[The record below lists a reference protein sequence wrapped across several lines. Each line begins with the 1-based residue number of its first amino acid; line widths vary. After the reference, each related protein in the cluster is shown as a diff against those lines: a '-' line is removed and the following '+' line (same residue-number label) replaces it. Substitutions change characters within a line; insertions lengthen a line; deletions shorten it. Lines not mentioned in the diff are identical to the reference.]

1 MKSTSDLKDLSNIE
15 WLSKKG
21 SRNYFQNLIFTTFHR
36 VLDTLVIGSSL
47 SKGLIL
53 IQFIQLVTM
62 LFNEKNPNLSQVL
75 PRDFLYYIKFPLIY
89 PFLKDVSFIYTIILA
104 VPILIFLAI
113 SMYLFF
119 RIYNL
124 SEKKH
129 KEYGD
134 IKLFFGL
141 SMYYIDTILVIP
153 MFGICF
159 KLTVCGTD
167 ANEPSCGSTGFFI
180 YLIVSLVLLLTLFV
194 IEMCVGM
201 FFFNF
206 DFKMKDNLSR
216 SYNIMHLVFRIYC
229 IMVAGLD
236 VYMND
241 GNQKLTT
248 VLFIHFIFASIFC
261 IDYYNRLPY
270 YNREVS
276 EFYCNGVFGY
286 FWITLVLLA
295 TFLADYE
302 LINDNM
308 IYIIMIGI
316 FFFLYVVR
324 TYREFF
330 YRNLIIKEIDEID
343 NEIHLDARFRYLI
356 QIVKNSK
363 KNKQDELLLTSI
375 IKVHTEKCQD
385 PECVCKKRS
394 TLFDPKVKQNGDEDS
409 RIFKDEVFIKNYLL
423 TLIKDSC
430 KKLPKSSLLNI
441 DLFLFLYKE
450 MNNIPQVNHNIILFE
465 KQSQQSL
472 FVTVKYAIYRL
483 KISIYYFMKDRN
495 KYHPTS
501 SIMFENI
508 RVFDEEMKN
517 LHKIS
522 LKIVEL
528 YARMWDILGDV
539 VPDIV
544 LLERVCTKLIDER
557 NNAELIYQKL
567 LRVTSNSLSFLTLM
581 TLYSKFIAFDDLLF
595 SEIQEKLKKLEGT
608 PSVEDSI
615 NLDVEVFKKHFL
627 KYEGA
632 YQKINLEGQFCSIA
646 ISFNFENLGQI
657 VWSSESC
664 YQIFEYESSYL
675 RTFNIAHIIPG
686 VIAKHHHDFLKDYFT
701 VGREKLLNNLSHLW
715 AIDKRKNLFSILL
728 VLKLFISK
736 EGLTV
741 HLILPRWSV

>member
-1 MKSTSDLKDLSNIE
+1 MIRTSDLKDLSNLE

-62 LFNEKNPNLSQVL
+62 LFNEKNPNLSHVL
-75 PRDFLYYIKFPLIY
+75 PYDLLYYIKFPLIY
-89 PFLKDVSFIYTIILA
+89 PFLKDVSFVYTILLSI
-104 VPILIFLAI
+104 PILIFLAL

-119 RIYNL
+119 SIYGL

-129 KEYGD
+129 KEYGGT
-134 IKLFFGL
+134 KLFFGL

-159 KLTVCGTD
+159 KLTVCGNE
-167 ANEPSCGSTGFFI
+167 ANQPSCGSTGFFI

-229 IMVAGLD
+229 ILVAGLD
-236 VYMND
+236 VYMKD

-248 VLFIHFIFASIFC
+248 VLFIHFIFACIFC

-276 EFYCNGVFGY
+276 EFYCYGVFGY
-286 FWITLVLLA
+286 FWITLVLLS
-295 TFLADYE
+295 TFLANYD

-308 IYIIMIGI
+308 IYIMIIGI

-324 TYREFF
+324 TYREYF
-330 YRNLIIKEIDEID
+330 YRRLIIKEIDEID

-394 TLFDPKVKQNGDEDS
+394 SLFDPKSKENGDEDT

-472 FVTVKYAIYRL
+472 FVTVRYAIYRL
-483 KISIYYFMKDRN
+483 KISIYYFLKDRN

-501 SIMFENI
+501 GIMFENI

-567 LRVTSNSLSFLTLM
+567 LSVTNNSLSFLTLM

-595 SEIQEKLKKLEGT
+595 CEIQEKLKKLEGT

-627 KYEGA
+627 KYEGN

-675 RTFNIAHIIPG
+675 RTFNVAHIIPG
-686 VIAKHHHDFLKDYFT
+686 VIAKHHHEFLKDYFT

-715 AIDKRKNLFSILL
+715 AIDKRKNLFSILM

-741 HLILPRWSV
+741 KVHHLGY